1 MHTLSTLSDALPA
14 VPARLLLCSHRRLRN
29 HHPGRQRAFEERQTK
44 LAAEAKQRAA
54 KSKQFRKK
62 TAHGQPVMKYRVEK
76 MLEQLQQ

>member
-1 MHTLSTLSDALPA
+1 MLC
-14 VPARLLLCSHRRLRN
+14 LLQEAEKREREE
-29 HHPGRQRAFEERQTK
+29 RQRAFEERQTK

>member
-1 MHTLSTLSDALPA
+1 MLC
-14 VPARLLLCSHRRLRN
+14 LLQQAEKRER
-29 HHPGRQRAFEERQTK
+29 EERQRTYEERQVK